1 MDTARRPNLVILLSI
16 LFTNPPPQ
24 KKKKKKKKKKHT
36 NAVFR
41 KNDEYH
47 YNGNGVLFYVRYS
60 SSSLGAADFYH
71 VYKTNFTLT
80 I

>member
-1 MDTARRPNLVILLSI
+1 MDTAPRPNLVILVSY
-16 LFTNPPPQ
+16 LFTTPPSPP
-24 KKKKKKKKKKHT
+24 KKKNKAHT
-36 NAVFR
+36 NAAFS
-41 KNDEYH
+41 KKEEYY

-60 SSSLGAADFYH
+60 SSSLGVADFYH